1 MRAWFSETRLQ
12 RAADLLWGLVLLSMP
27 VTTFRYLPRVFGQTQ
42 VKPLAFYP
50 LSLLLIVLVLL
61 VWRRRR
67 LPLPAN
73 SAPLLAFLLIAALS
87 SALGLLLAPI
97 PLRSFA
103 YEERVL
109 RAWISLAIGLV
120 FFATAFLMNRD
131 EAELRRSLR
140 WLYAGL
146 VVTILWSL
154 VQALAIHTSLLSH
167 DFIDRIQFAFSDIGL
182 QARRV
187 VGFAYEPAWLSD
199 QMLLFYAPWLLA
211 ALLTG
216 YTLFKRSWV
225 EGILLGL
232 CLLVVLLTFSRSGLV
247 IAAIAGAVTLFTV
260 GRAGLGRL
268 WTWFSG
274 PMRRRAFDGALLL
287 RLAIVLAVVLA
298 TMAAV
303 RFLASYDYITAAFEI
318 DEDESLVDYLVD
330 ISAGPRLAYTL
341 AGYQVFE
348 QAPLTGVGLG
358 GSGLYLFDHFA
369 EWSFTVPEVAKQLA
383 PEANLVP
390 NTKSLYMRLLA
401 ETGLPGFWAFAA
413 FLLSLLALLRVMWQ
427 SANPT
432 LRYAAVAG
440 LFAWIGFGL
449 RNLTQ
454 DSLTLPIMWVIFGML
469 AGLATT
475 NHQKVD
481 L

>member
-1 MRAWFSETRLQ
+1 MPTWFSEARLQ
-12 RAADLLWGLVLLSMP
+12 RGADCLWGLVLLSMP

-50 LSLLLIVLVLL
+50 LSLLVIVLTVL

-87 SALGLLLAPI
+87 SAMGLLLAPV
-97 PLRSFA
+97 PLRAFA
-103 YEERVL
+103 YEERVV

-120 FFATAFLMNRD
+120 FFAAAFLMNRN
-131 EAELRRSLR
+131 EADLRRSLR

-146 VVTILWSL
+146 ALTILWSL
-154 VQALAIHTSLLSH
+154 VQALAINTPLLSH
-167 DFIDRIQFAFSDIGL
+167 AFIDRIQFLFSDIGV

-199 QMLLFYAPWLLA
+199 QMLLFYTPWLLA

-216 YTLFKRSWV
+216 YTLFKRNWV
-225 EGILLGL
+225 EGLLLGL
-232 CLLVVLLTFSRSGLV
+232 CLVVVLFTFSRSGLA
-247 IAAIAGAVTLFTV
+247 IAAVAGAATLLTV

-268 WTWFSG
+268 WAWFRG
-274 PMRRRAFDGALLL
+274 PLRHRRLDAALLL
-287 RLAIVLAVVLA
+287 RLGIVLALA
-298 TMAAV
+298 LAAVAAV
-303 RFLASYDYITAAFEI
+303 RFLSSYEYITNLFDIEH
-318 DEDESLVDYLVD
+318 DETFVEYLVD

-348 QAPLTGVGLG
+348 RAPLTGVGFG
-358 GSGLYLFDHFA
+358 GSGLYLFDYFA
-369 EWSFTVPEVAKQLA
+369 EWSYTIPEIAKQLA
-383 PEANLVP
+383 PEANIVP

-401 ETGLPGFWAFAA
+401 ETGLPGFWAFMAY
-413 FLLSLLALLRVMWQ
+413 LLSFLAMLRRMWHSADLAL
-427 SANPT
+427 
-432 LRYAAVAG
+432 RYVAVAG
-440 LFAWIGFGL
+440 VFAWVGFAL

-454 DSLTLPIMWVIFGML
+454 DSLTFPIMWVMFGML

-475 NHQKVD
+475 HQQKVNV
-481 L
+481 